1 MGIRPLPL
9 TSQPDADL
17 ARLFQE
23 GDADALDVLLTRY
36 RRFARSRSRSYFLM
50 GGDAEDLEQ
59 EALIGLYKAVRDYRP
74 EHEVAFRPFAEL
86 CITRQLLSAIKTAN
100 RQKHQPL
107 NTSVSIHG
115 TARDADDLEQEAL
128 IGLYKAVRDYRPEH
142 EVAFRPFA
150 ELCITRQLLSAIKTA
165 NRQKHQ
171 PLNTSVS
178 LHGAR
183 EGGEEEGRTLEERL
197 PSPSATDDPIERLVG
212 DEQVAVLARSMAEDL
227 SELEMQVLR
236 LYVAGRS
243 YVEIADAVG
252 RHAKS
257 VDNAVQRIKRK
268 LGRSL
273 AEYEALSQAVVA

>member
-1 MGIRPLPL
+1 MARSTAL
-9 TSQPDADL
+9 TSRPDAEL

-23 GDADALDVLLTRY
+23 GDGDALDVLLTRY

-50 GGDAEDLEQ
+50 GGDADDLEQ
-59 EALIGLYKAVRDYRP
+59 EALIGLYKAVRDYCP
-74 EHEVAFRPFAEL
+74 DHEVAFRPFAEL

-100 RQKHQPL
+100 RH
-107 NTSVSIHG
+107 
-115 TARDADDLEQEAL
+115 
-128 IGLYKAVRDYRPEH
+128 
-142 EVAFRPFA
+142 
-150 ELCITRQLLSAIKTA
+150 
-165 NRQKHQ
+165 KHQ

-183 EGGEEEGRTLEERL
+183 EGGEEEGRRLEERL
-197 PSPSATDDPIERLVG
+197 PSPSHTDDPAERLLG
-212 DEQVAVLARSMAEDL
+212 DEQVAVLAEAMTSDL
-227 SELEMQVLR
+227 SELEMEVLR

-243 YVEIADAVG
+243 YVEIADHVG

-273 AEYEALSQAVVA
+273 ADYELASV

>member
-1 MGIRPLPL
+1 MGTRPLPL

-115 TARDADDLEQEAL
+115 SRDDD
-128 IGLYKAVRDYRPEH
+128 
-142 EVAFRPFA
+142 
-150 ELCITRQLLSAIKTA
+150 
-165 NRQKHQ
+165 
-171 PLNTSVS
+171 
-178 LHGAR
+178 
-183 EGGEEEGRTLEERL
+183 EGHSLEERL
-197 PSPSATDDPIERLVG
+197 PAPSATEDPLERLVG
-212 DEQVAVLARSMAEDL
+212 DEQVEALARSMASDL
-227 SELEMQVLR
+227 SELETRVLK

-243 YVEIADAVG
+243 YVEIAEEVG

-273 AEYEALSQAVVA
+273 AEYEALSV

>member
-1 MGIRPLPL
+1 MATRPAPL
-9 TSQPDADL
+9 TSRPDAEL
-17 ARLFQE
+17 ARLFQD

-107 NTSVSIHG
+107 NTSVSLHG
-115 TARDADDLEQEAL
+115 DRRDASD
-128 IGLYKAVRDYRPEH
+128 G
-142 EVAFRPFA
+142 
-150 ELCITRQLLSAIKTA
+150 
-165 NRQKHQ
+165 
-171 PLNTSVS
+171 
-178 LHGAR
+178 
-183 EGGEEEGRTLEERL
+183 EGRTLEERL
-197 PSPSATDDPIERLVG
+197 PSPTPTDDPLERLVG
-212 DEQVAVLARSMAEDL
+212 DEQVAVLADAVASDL
-227 SELEMQVLR
+227 SELEVRVLR

-243 YVEIADAVG
+243 YVDIAEEVG

-273 AEYEALSQAVVA
+273 ADYEARSQAVLV

>member
-1 MGIRPLPL
+1 MASRLAL
-9 TSQPDADL
+9 TSRPDAEL
-17 ARLFQE
+17 ARMFQS
-23 GDADALDVLLTRY
+23 GDSDALDVLLARY

-50 GGDAEDLEQ
+50 GGDSDDLEQ
-59 EALIGLYKAVRDYRP
+59 EALIGLYKAVRDYDP
-74 EHEVAFRPFAEL
+74 DHEVAFRPFAEL

-100 RQKHQPL
+100 RH
-107 NTSVSIHG
+107 
-115 TARDADDLEQEAL
+115 
-128 IGLYKAVRDYRPEH
+128 
-142 EVAFRPFA
+142 
-150 ELCITRQLLSAIKTA
+150 
-165 NRQKHQ
+165 KHQ

-197 PSPSATDDPIERLVG
+197 PSPAATDDPAERLLG
-212 DEQVAVLARSMAEDL
+212 DEQVAVLAEAMAADL
-227 SELEMQVLR
+227 SDLEMEVLR

-243 YVEIADAVG
+243 YVEIADEVG

-273 AEYEALSQAVVA
+273 AEYEIASV

>member
-1 MGIRPLPL
+1 MAPRLAL
-9 TSQPDADL
+9 TSRPDAEL
-17 ARLFQE
+17 ARMFQS
-23 GDADALDVLLTRY
+23 GDGDALDVLLTRY

-50 GGDAEDLEQ
+50 GGDSDDLEQ
-59 EALIGLYKAVRDYRP
+59 EALIGLYKAVRDYDP
-74 EHEVAFRPFAEL
+74 DHEVAFRPFAEL

-100 RQKHQPL
+100 RH
-107 NTSVSIHG
+107 
-115 TARDADDLEQEAL
+115 
-128 IGLYKAVRDYRPEH
+128 
-142 EVAFRPFA
+142 
-150 ELCITRQLLSAIKTA
+150 
-165 NRQKHQ
+165 KHQ

-183 EGGEEEGRTLEERL
+183 DGGEDEGRTLEERL
-197 PSPSATDDPIERLVG
+197 PSPVVADDPAERLLG
-212 DEQVAVLARSMAEDL
+212 DEQVAVLADAMAADL
-227 SELEMQVLR
+227 SDLEMEVLR

-273 AEYEALSQAVVA
+273 AEYEIASV

>member
-1 MGIRPLPL
+1 MGTRPLPL

-23 GDADALDVLLTRY
+23 GDAAALDVLLTRY

-107 NTSVSIHG
+107 NTSVSIHA
-115 TARDADDLEQEAL
+115 TRD
-128 IGLYKAVRDYRPEH
+128 
-142 EVAFRPFA
+142 
-150 ELCITRQLLSAIKTA
+150 
-165 NRQKHQ
+165 
-171 PLNTSVS
+171 
-178 LHGAR
+178 
-183 EGGEEEGRTLEERL
+183 GGSEEEGRSLEERL
-197 PSPSATDDPIERLVG
+197 PAPSATEDPLERLVG
-212 DEQVAVLARSMAEDL
+212 DEQVEALARSVAADL
-227 SELEMQVLR
+227 SELETRVLR

-243 YVEIADAVG
+243 YVEIAEEVG

-273 AEYEALSQAVVA
+273 ADYEALSA

>member
-1 MGIRPLPL
+1 MGTRPLPL
-9 TSQPDADL
+9 TSRPDADL

-23 GDADALDVLLTRY
+23 GDGDALDVLLTRY

-50 GGDAEDLEQ
+50 GG
-59 EALIGLYKAVRDYRP
+59 
-74 EHEVAFRPFAEL
+74 
-86 CITRQLLSAIKTAN
+86 
-100 RQKHQPL
+100 
-107 NTSVSIHG
+107 
-115 TARDADDLEQEAL
+115 DADDLEQEAL

-178 LHGAR
+178 IHVTR
-183 EGGEEEGRTLEERL
+183 DGGDEEGRSLEERL